1 MAVALG
7 VISLAQGLDL
17 SVIAEGVETG
27 EQLEFLRE
35 HGCDEG
41 QGELLCAPLP
51 AESLGAVLAAGR
63 VSVEPEVS

>member
-1 MAVALG
+1 
-7 VISLAQGLDL
+7 
-17 SVIAEGVETG
+17 
-27 EQLEFLRE
+27 LRE